1 MQIVGGYGAY
11 THFGSANWKVE
22 LTSTDEIVA
31 VLPQLRSNV
40 EAVSKQCEGTIEM
53 RNQVVIKKC
62 KWQRWMQDAS
72 YIGMLKFES
81 LGQDVSRRLYTR
93 NDEMMLT
100 GWAIHW
106 DTLFA
111 LITLTPNRPHFYFCD
126 ATVDHTFCIPIQF
139 QHSLWLVECS
149 GGIGPNCHLE
159 VQIPSHR
166 QISQN
171 QHEVWRW
178 ISLSIFERHP
188 QSPLDEPKISGR
200 VRVCAT
206 NSVNEKNL
214 WANKRCANRQSF
226 QNWWHQQN
234 LIKKMAAEVWHHAA
248 LVDATQASNSIWH
261 LRTALYCCNTV
272 VSSAK

>member
-1 MQIVGGYGAY
+1 MQIVESSG
-11 THFGSANWKVE
+11 THKHIKSENVQVN
-22 LTSTDEIVA
+22 LNSTAEILA
-31 VLPQLRSNV
+31 VFPHLNV

-126 ATVDHTFCIPIQF
+126 ATVDHTFCIPFISTF
-139 QHSLWLVECS
+139 TLTRGMLRWNRSKLSSRSTDSKSPSNLAESAWSLKM
-149 GGIGPNCHLE
+149 N
-159 VQIPSHR
+159 IPFNLRATSP
-166 QISQN
+166 ITT
-171 QHEVWRW
+171 RW
-178 ISLSIFERHP
+178 TQDFRACTSL
-188 QSPLDEPKISGR
+188 
-200 VRVCAT
+200 C
-206 NSVNEKNL
+206 
-214 WANKRCANRQSF
+214 
-226 QNWWHQQN
+226 HQQCEW
-234 LIKKMAAEVWHHAA
+234 KK
-248 LVDATQASNSIWH
+248 LVS
-261 LRTALYCCNTV
+261 
-272 VSSAK
+272 K